1 MHKKF
6 TNIIFYIS
14 VIVSAVLA
22 FYLFLQRFAN
32 LSAGFSY
39 DELYSL
45 ATALPSL
52 PLSRIWNEFLIKDV
66 NLPLYNIL
74 LYGWNHVFPL
84 EPFYM
89 RLFNTLASAAA
100 VPLVWFLAPKSWPQ
114 YPRFTLAA
122 LTAGS
127 FLLIAFGVNIRAY
140 SFALLAAFAFTL
152 LALRIIDAV
161 MQRIY
166 PPKSLWAGFFITG
179 FLGSYLHYFCSAVF
193 FIAALVVFLYACA
206 YKTGRKTAFWGT
218 AAVFAL
224 WLPWV
229 INTYQIMASPHGS
242 WWYVAPLARSTWDTI
257 TFLAG
262 GAVMAGFWLVFF
274 IVSGV
279 SFVHEQKAGI
289 FKCPAVILPL
299 VQIILLVITVLI
311 LSLKYNLWLDRYFL
325 LSVPPFLLLITQ
337 CLTHLQK
344 RHAILVLL
352 LPFILTVWTNQYWK
366 LDYLRN
372 PEYTGLKEAFHFVSN
387 TLKAQKVLVDA
398 AKTGYPSDSFPLMLQ
413 YYIPKESPL
422 RIEILTPQNAQQAF
436 EEPKIPVLLPLCSQ
450 IHMIQASLDYNMEED
465 HPPLIFGK
473 DVCVFTV
480 HPVPE
485 KAK

>member
-14 VIVSAVLA
+14 VIASAVLA

-114 YPRFTLAA
+114 YPRFTLTA

-161 MQRIY
+161 MQRI
-166 PPKSLWAGFFITG
+166 
-179 FLGSYLHYFCSAVF
+179 
-193 FIAALVVFLYACA
+193 
-206 YKTGRKTAFWGT
+206 
-218 AAVFAL
+218 
-224 WLPWV
+224 
-229 INTYQIMASPHGS
+229 
-242 WWYVAPLARSTWDTI
+242 
-257 TFLAG
+257 
-262 GAVMAGFWLVFF
+262 
-274 IVSGV
+274 
-279 SFVHEQKAGI
+279 
-289 FKCPAVILPL
+289 
-299 VQIILLVITVLI
+299 
-311 LSLKYNLWLDRYFL
+311 
-325 LSVPPFLLLITQ
+325 
-337 CLTHLQK
+337 
-344 RHAILVLL
+344 
-352 LPFILTVWTNQYWK
+352 
-366 LDYLRN
+366 
-372 PEYTGLKEAFHFVSN
+372 
-387 TLKAQKVLVDA
+387 
-398 AKTGYPSDSFPLMLQ
+398 
-413 YYIPKESPL
+413 
-422 RIEILTPQNAQQAF
+422 
-436 EEPKIPVLLPLCSQ
+436 
-450 IHMIQASLDYNMEED
+450 
-465 HPPLIFGK
+465 
-473 DVCVFTV
+473 
-480 HPVPE
+480 
-485 KAK
+485 